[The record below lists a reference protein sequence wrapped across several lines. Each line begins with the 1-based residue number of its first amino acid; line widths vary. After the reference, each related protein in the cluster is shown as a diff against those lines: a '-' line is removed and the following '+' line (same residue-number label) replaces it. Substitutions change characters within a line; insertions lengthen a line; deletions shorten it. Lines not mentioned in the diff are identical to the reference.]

1 MHYLFKK
8 YLFYYRQKNVTLQGI
23 NKKKIDYT
31 IYRVQN

>member
-8 YLFYYRQKNVTLQGI
+8 YLFYYRQNMSLLQGI

-31 IYRVQN
+31 IYCVQS